1 MSSLRVE
8 IRADST
14 TFAIDGDEGDAD
26 ADFVAPIG
34 DASLTDDVIHSDP
47 PRPEELTNAIGVML
61 DHLDDLLRERPE
73 AAGARTSV
81 AGTVAREIAAVE
93 LGHAPDLPLTLS
105 RDAVEDV
112 FRTLATE
119 ASVDRARNPGL
130 SESMVRTVVAGCCVT
145 VAIMRRLHLDEIEVV
160 A

>member
-1 MSSLRVE
+1 MSELRVE
-8 IRADST
+8 IRPDST
-14 TFAIDGDEGDAD
+14 VFAIAGETST
-26 ADFVAPIG
+26 DFVAPIG
-34 DASLTDDVIHSDP
+34 DGSLTDQIIQSDP

-61 DHLDDLLRERPE
+61 DHLDDLLRERPD
-73 AAGARTSV
+73 AAGLRTSL

-93 LGHAPDLPLTLS
+93 VGHAPVLPLTLS

-119 ASVDRARNPGL
+119 SSVDRARNPGL
-130 SESMVRTVVAGCCVT
+130 SEDMVRTVVAGCCVT

>member
-1 MSSLRVE
+1 MTALRVE
-8 IRADST
+8 ISEEATR
-14 TFAIDGDEGDAD
+14 FALDGSGAP
-26 ADFVAPIG
+26 DFVAPVG
-34 DASLTDDVIHSDP
+34 DVSLTIDVIRSDP

-73 AAGARTSV
+73 LAGLPTVVTGA
-81 AGTVAREIAAVE
+81 VAREIAAVE
-93 LGHAPDLPLTLS
+93 LGYEPVLPLTLT
-105 RDAVEDV
+105 RDAVEEV

-119 ASVDRARNPGL
+119 THVERAHNPGL
-130 SESMVRTVVAGCCVT
+130 SRDKVRTVVGGCCVA